1 MKISAIFAAVLALAG
16 APAVHAVSVLDLGAY
31 TLSYDDTTPGF
42 GGLAYS
48 FNGGGGST
56 GFGWSVQPSVLVSSG
71 GAPAAASFAMPD
83 FTVTVKP
90 GWALSGPVTGSLGN
104 LVFNEVLGATTSA
117 TASAMVSVDGG
128 PSAPIGGPLSK
139 VVTTSVPGFLSAG
152 YYAGSITVPVGGFSS
167 FGVSGGSLALTAG
180 GGTFSS
186 VIGQT
191 QNELKF
197 SLIATPVPEPETV
210 ALLLAG
216 LLTLGSLAYRRNRG

>member
-1 MKISAIFAAVLALAG
+1 MKISAVFAAVLALAG
-16 APAVHAVSVLDLGAY
+16 APSVHAVSVLNLGAY

-56 GFGWSVQPSVLVSSG
+56 GFAWSVQPTVLVTSG
-71 GAPAAASFAMPD
+71 GAPAAVSFALPD
-83 FTVTVKP
+83 FTVTVNP
-90 GWALSGPVTGSLGN
+90 GWVLSGPVTGALGN
-104 LVFNEVLGATTSA
+104 LVFNEVLGAITSA

-152 YYAGSITVPVGGFSS
+152 YYAGSITVPVGGFTS

-191 QNELKF
+191 QNELKY
-197 SLIATPVPEPETV
+197 SLIANPVPEPESA

-216 LLTLGSLAYRRNRG
+216 LLTIGTLARRRG